1 MAKLPVLKNLISDP
15 GKRIELHDLIVDSVQ
30 SFIEEHPPANLA
42 DSDRLKAADLQEALA
57 NAHKSVADLAEMA
70 ILLGYWAEGAQIR
83 ELEEFFNRLIASNM
97 AEDRQLTRG
106 TITWYPL
113 YILIC
118 AAGMAAVS
126 AKNFEALR
134 AILTLPIRDTHE
146 TTALGVFVLIKMIQ
160 FDESFKSIPGHEKHR
175 VPRSEHLLISLREIV
190 EPHLRLGSRFEGVFD
205 EFEVLV
211 ALIFAD
217 LSGREWGP
225 PGRFAYKQRHIDDPL
240 DRVSKQAEVKG
251 AEWEVLRAG
260 FFDGS
265 LENFNKTRSA
275 FLEKLGSSWW

>member
-1 MAKLPVLKNLISDP
+1 MAKNVLKHLIEDQNR
-15 GKRIELHDLIVDSVQ
+15 RIELHDFIVETVQ
-30 SFIEEHPPANLA
+30 LFLEENPSSKLA
-42 DSDRLKAADLQEALA
+42 DFDRLKTSELQEALA
-57 NAHKSVADLAEMA
+57 NAHTSVEDLAEIA
-70 ILLGYWAEGAQIR
+70 TLLGYWAEGSQTR
-83 ELEEFFNRLIASNM
+83 ELEEFFNRLIAANM

-106 TITWYPL
+106 TLTWYPL
-113 YILIC
+113 YILVC

-160 FDESFKSIPGHEKHR
+160 FDESFKSIPGHDKHR

-190 EPHLRLGSRFEGVFD
+190 EPHLKLGSRFEGVFD

-251 AEWEVLRAG
+251 VEWEVLRAG

-275 FLEKLGSSWW
+275 FLEQLGSSWW